1 GIGTRLHQANLHV
14 GHGTPHRFSLVR
26 PARGRATMSGVGY
39 DPAITGE
46 LSEEQPRGPA
56 PQPSRT
62 ERVDPSAS

>member
-1 GIGTRLHQANLHV
+1 
-14 GHGTPHRFSLVR
+14 
-26 PARGRATMSGVGY
+26 MSGVGY

-62 ERVDPSAS
+62 ERVDPLAS